1 MGIVVPRRGNRSS
14 TPWESQFH
22 AVELTVP
29 KPGTHSPKA
38 WNSQS
43 QSLEL
48 AVPEYGLPIGTVIS
62 GYRQEETTDY
72 ESLFSIYKRIGHSPS
87 EVQSHIRK
95 RLQAVN
101 DRQGIHV
108 IAG

>member
-1 MGIVVPRRGNRSS
+1 MGITVPRRGNHS
-14 TPWESQFH
+14 PKAWNSQSQSL
-22 AVELTVP
+22 ELTVP
-29 KPGTHSPKA
+29 KPGTRSPKA

>member
-1 MGIVVPRRGNRSS
+1 MGMAVPRRGNHS
-14 TPWESQFH
+14 TTP
-22 AVELTVP
+22 
-29 KPGTHSPKA
+29 

-48 AVPEYGLPIGTVIS
+48 AVPEYGLLIGTVIS